1 MIHGSFFWH
10 GQKHTRSISRGGT
23 RCTLFRRNMCGCQKA
38 TTVTLNTLQK
48 DCRSILMALYSSMF
62 MGGSRLSTRVR
73 RSKSLP
79 SNFLM
84 KGWFCNNRNGNS
96 AQLTQMNGANSN
108 SKLSI
113 RKLLNQRKAMLT
125 KSSEADILSAG
136 SFCMLQSN
144 IAKYKTNEAPN
155 HNSITKLFTKFM
167 MAVEQNLNTVR
178 EH

>member
-1 MIHGSFFWH
+1 MHAV
-10 GQKHTRSISRGGT
+10 QEKYVRISKGHQGDPEYIAKG
-23 RCTLFRRNMCGCQKA
+23 LS
-38 TTVTLNTLQK
+38 
-48 DCRSILMALYSSMF
+48 SILMALYSGMF
-62 MGGSRLSTRVR
+62 IGGSRLSTRVR

-79 SNFLM
+79 SNFWM
-84 KGWFCNNRNGNS
+84 KGWFCNNRNSNS

-155 HNSITKLFTKFM
+155 HNSITKLFTEFM
-167 MAVEQNLNTVR
+167 MAVEQNLSTVSA
-178 EH
+178 H